1 MEDAIFDNIAR
12 TELQAIEDGLADI
25 DPDDV
30 EVSVSDGVLRLDLR
44 DKTRIVINAHRAA
57 KQIWMAAVSTA
68 WHFDPSEDGRWR
80 AGRSNEELRQT
91 LAKVIH
97 QRIGLTL
104 TIAGDDASNPAFART
119 TATMAAVSVPDDV
132 LGVTVV
138 EPVNLETA
146 AVAAPP
152 GDEPATIAVIRMWA
166 AVAWADGKLAPVEN
180 DALRRL
186 IHAAALTVDER
197 AQAYG
202 FLDHPVDEPSLTTGI
217 PEAAKVGIYRAAC
230 RMAKLDG
237 IVEPRER
244 MLLATLSSALKL
256 SPAATRQIETAIFTA
271 TRS

>member
-12 TELQAIEDGLADI
+12 TELQAIEDGLANI

-68 WHFDPSEDGRWR
+68 WHFDPSADGCWR
-80 AGRSNEELRQT
+80 AGRTNEELRFT
-91 LAKVIH
+91 LAKVVH
-97 QRIGLTL
+97 DRIGV
-104 TIAGDDASNPAFART
+104 TISIASESAQDPALSRT
-119 TATMAAVSVPDDV
+119 TAEMAAVSMPDNAVDAPMI
-132 LGVTVV
+132 
-138 EPVNLETA
+138 EY
-146 AVAAPP
+146 VAAPRAAVP
-152 GDEPATIAVIRMWA
+152 ATGDEPATIVVIRMWA
-166 AVAWADGKLAPVEN
+166 AVAWADGKLAPVES

-197 AQAYG
+197 ALAYG
-202 FLDHPVDEPSLTTGI
+202 FLDQPVQEPTLATDI
-217 PEAAKVGIYRAAC
+217 PDVAKAGIYRAAC

-244 MLLATLSSALKL
+244 MLLATLSTALKI
-256 SPAATRQIETAIFTA
+256 SPAVTRQIEAEIFA
-271 TRS
+271 TPKA